1 MNENEIKYSQHV
13 EQRIE
18 ERKLDKK
25 WIIDT
30 INSPDKTVEK
40 SEKEIHYFKII
51 TDFAGKFLKV
61 VFNPIK
67 NLVVTAHF
75 DRNMTNNRAL

>member
-1 MNENEIKYSQHV
+1 MSENEITYSLHV
-13 EQRIE
+13 EERIK
-18 ERKLDKK
+18 ERNLDKK
-25 WIIDT
+25 WILDT
-30 INSPDKTVEK
+30 INSPDRTIEK

-51 TDFAGKFLKV
+51 TDFAGKVLKV

-75 DRNMTNNRAL
+75 DRNMTKNKYL